1 VNAIAEFFKTLGG
14 PRLAAM
20 GAVAAGLVG
29 IFVFLIMRFSQPQME
44 ALFSELPINDSSA
57 IVRQLET
64 MNIPYEISNEGA
76 TIRVPKER
84 VLRLRMT
91 FAEDGLPAGSTVGY
105 EIFDKSGTLGAT
117 SFVQNVN
124 HLRALEGE
132 LARTIRSLNKVRMAR
147 VHLVLPKRQLF
158 ARGKAEPSASIVLRT
173 SGSIDKS
180 QIKAIQ
186 HLTSSAV
193 TRLKPSMV
201 SIVDQTGQLLATGVG
216 DENGSTMTSSI
227 EERNTAHELKLKT
240 QIEQIVGSI
249 VGRKNARVQVTA
261 ERNYNRV
268 TQTSDTFDPESS
280 VVRSIQTRSQTSAST
295 KGKLNAV
302 SVGNELPN
310 AQQTNAK
317 NGNKTSENADKTDE
331 TRNFEISKITKT
343 EIIEAGRIKRI
354 SVAVLVDGIYSQ
366 GANNQLTYAPRPQ
379 AQLDQIAGLVRTA
392 IGFSKDRGDQVQVA
406 NIRFAPPPAV
416 ETLPQAEEGFL
427 NLTKTDYFK
436 IAELAVLL
444 IIALLVLLLII
455 RPLVRRILTPDE
467 ANSSAQGQIS
477 GQSADSDVPQLT
489 APDGTP
495 IDQSSDVKALLAPK
509 ENRTSAMMDVAQM
522 AGEMQQASI
531 QKAGEIVVN
540 NPDEATIIVRQ
551 WLQEATS

>member
-1 VNAIAEFFKTLGG
+1 MNAIAEFFKTLGG

-44 ALFSELPINDSSA
+44 TLFAELPINDSST

-64 MNIPYEISNEGA
+64 MNIPYEITNQGA

-91 FAEDGLPAGSTVGY
+91 FAEDGVPAGSTVGY

-117 SFVQNVN
+117 SFVQNIN

-158 ARGKAEPSASIVLRT
+158 ARGKAEPTASIVLRT
-173 SGSIDKS
+173 SGTLDKS

-186 HLTSSAV
+186 HLTASAV
-193 TRLKPSMV
+193 TGLKPTLV
-201 SIVDQTGQLLATGVG
+201 SIVDHTGQLLASGVG
-216 DENGSTMTSSI
+216 DESGSNMISSL
-227 EERNTAHELKLKT
+227 EERNTVHELKLKAR
-240 QIEQIVGSI
+240 IEQIVGSI
-249 VGRKNARVQVTA
+249 VGRKNARVQVTTD
-261 ERNYNRV
+261 RDYNRI
-268 TQTSDTFDPESS
+268 TQTSDTFDPESQ
-280 VVRSIQTRSQTSAST
+280 VVRSIQTRSQTSTST
-295 KGKLNAV
+295 KGKSNAV
-302 SVGNELPN
+302 SIGNELPN
-310 AQQTNAK
+310 AQQTNT
-317 NGNKTSENADKTDE
+317 NGNNTKENADKTDE
-331 TRNFEISKITKT
+331 TRNFEISKISKT

-366 GANNQLTYAPRPQ
+366 GANNQVTYAPRPQ
-379 AQLDQIAGLVRTA
+379 AQLDQIASLVRTA

-416 ETLPQAEEGFL
+416 ETLPQEEEGFL
-427 NLTKTDYFK
+427 NLTKADYFK

-455 RPLVRRILTPDE
+455 RPLVRRILTPDD
-467 ANSSAQGQIS
+467 ANANAQGQIS
-477 GQSADSDVPQLT
+477 GQSAGDDVPQLT

-495 IDQSSDVKALLAPK
+495 IDQSNDVKALLAPQ

-522 AGEMQQASI
+522 TGEMQQASI
-531 QKAGEIVVN
+531 QKAGEIVIN
-540 NPDEATIIVRQ
+540 NPDEATTIVRQ